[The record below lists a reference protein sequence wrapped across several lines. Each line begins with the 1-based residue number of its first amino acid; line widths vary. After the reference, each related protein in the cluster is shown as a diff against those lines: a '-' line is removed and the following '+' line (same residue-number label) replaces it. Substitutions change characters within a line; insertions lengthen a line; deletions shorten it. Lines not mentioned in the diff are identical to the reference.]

1 MVISLLV
8 RRPIMATSCG
18 GINTALALRRR
29 RAAAPPAVEFDEPH
43 PSVHPDTV
51 EVDAKKVA
59 ALCARLGIRRLS
71 VFGSVARGEERPDSD
86 IDLLAEFSERV
97 TLLDLV
103 RAERELADELG
114 RRVDLL
120 TPAALSPHL
129 RDRIESE
136 ARVLYERA
144 G

>member
-1 MVISLLV
+1 M
-8 RRPIMATSCG
+8 
-18 GINTALALRRR
+18 
-29 RAAAPPAVEFDEPH
+29 
-43 PSVHPDTV
+43 
-51 EVDAKKVA
+51 
-59 ALCARLGIRRLS
+59 
-71 VFGSVARGEERPDSD
+71 
-86 IDLLAEFSERV
+86 

-129 RDRIESE
+129 RGRIQSE

>member
-1 MVISLLV
+1 MWSS
-8 RRPIMATSCG
+8 RT
-18 GINTALALRRR
+18 LR
-29 RAAAPPAVEFDEPH
+29 FDEPLASGH
-43 PSVHPDTV
+43 AEFVDL
-51 EVDAKKVA
+51 DAKKLA

-71 VFGSVARGEERPDSD
+71 VFGSVARGEERPESD
-86 IDLLAEFSERV
+86 IDLLAEFSDRV

-129 RDRIESE
+129 RDRVQSE

>member
-1 MVISLLV
+1 
-8 RRPIMATSCG
+8 
-18 GINTALALRRR
+18 
-29 RAAAPPAVEFDEPH
+29 
-43 PSVHPDTV
+43 V
-51 EVDAKKVA
+51 EVDTKKLA

-71 VFGSVARGEERPDSD
+71 VFGSVARGEATPESD
-86 IDLLAEFSERV
+86 IDLLAEFTERV

-114 RRVDLL
+114 HPVDLL

-129 RDRIESE
+129 RDRIQKE
-136 ARVLYERA
+136 ARVLYERT

>member
-1 MVISLLV
+1 MCSVG
-8 RRPIMATSCG
+8 P
-18 GINTALALRRR
+18 LR
-29 RAAAPPAVEFDEPH
+29 FDEPRSAGH
-43 PSVHPDTV
+43 ADFVDLDTN
-51 EVDAKKVA
+51 KLA

-71 VFGSVARGEERPDSD
+71 VFGSVARGEERPESD

-129 RDRIESE
+129 RDRIQSE

>member
-1 MVISLLV
+1 
-8 RRPIMATSCG
+8 MAPWTPEGC
-18 GINTALALRRR
+18 
-29 RAAAPPAVEFDEPH
+29 PWFDEAPGAGH
-43 PSVHPDTV
+43 PNVM
-51 EVDAKKVA
+51 EVDAKKLA

-71 VFGSVARGEERPDSD
+71 VFGSVARGEERPESD
-86 IDLLAEFSERV
+86 LDLLAEFADGV

-103 RAERELADELG
+103 RAEHELADELG

-129 RDRIESE
+129 RDRIQRE